1 MTMQLKF
8 TIKEVNMK
16 AIVSV
21 LGKDKKGI
29 IAKVSNALFK
39 SDCNILDISQTI
51 MQSNYF
57 TMLMMVET
65 GEKSISEVNEVLNKI
80 ADEMAVE
87 IRIQHENIFTSMNS
101 I

>member
-1 MTMQLKF
+1 
-8 TIKEVNMK
+8 
-16 AIVSV
+16 
-21 LGKDKKGI
+21 
-29 IAKVSNALFK
+29 
-39 SDCNILDISQTI
+39 

-65 GEKSISEVNEVLNKI
+65 GEKTISEVNEVLNKI

>member
-1 MTMQLKF
+1 
-8 TIKEVNMK
+8 MK

-21 LGKDKKGI
+21 LGKAKKRK
-29 IAKVSNALFK
+29 IAKVSNALYEN
-39 SDCNILDISQTI
+39 DCNIIDIPQTK
-51 MQSNYF
+51 MQSKAI

-65 GEKSISEVNEVLNKI
+65 GDKTISEVNEALSKI

>member
-1 MTMQLKF
+1 
-8 TIKEVNMK
+8 MK

-29 IAKVSNALFK
+29 IAKVSNALYE

-51 MQSNYF
+51 MQSKYF
-57 TMLMMVET
+57 TMLMMVEK
-65 GEKSISEVNEVLNKI
+65 GEKTISEVNEVLNKI